1 MKNDPDDVFLTEDQ
15 VDYLTG
21 ISRGCTED
29 GQPKTK
35 HALQIEFLRASG
47 IPFIPNARGKP
58 IIARAAVEGSPA
70 KTAET
75 PRKRWQ
81 PRVIGG

>member
-1 MKNDPDDVFLTEDQ
+1 MKNDADDVFLTEDQ

-21 ISRGCTED
+21 ISRGCTES
-29 GQPKTK
+29 GQPRTK
-35 HALQIEFLRASG
+35 YSLQVDFLRAAG
-47 IPFIPNARGKP
+47 IPFIANARGKP

-70 KTAET
+70 KAVEA

-81 PRVIGG
+81 PKVVGE